1 MKLTLNRNNPLRIKL
16 KHNMLKIIV
25 FNQNYEKIHI
35 DIHILNE
42 KYENDDIISTYFFDD
57 YTELKKSYDNT
68 YIFSIPS
75 ELEYEK
81 VFIFINE
88 MNKTLWNSN

>member
-1 MKLTLNRNNPLRIKL
+1 MKLILNKNHPLRIKL
-16 KHNMLKIIV
+16 KHNIIKIAA
-25 FNQNYEKIHI
+25 FNENYEKIYI

-42 KYENDDIISTYFFDD
+42 KYENDDIISTYFFED

-75 ELEYEK
+75 ESEYEK

-88 MNKTLWNSN
+88 MNKTL